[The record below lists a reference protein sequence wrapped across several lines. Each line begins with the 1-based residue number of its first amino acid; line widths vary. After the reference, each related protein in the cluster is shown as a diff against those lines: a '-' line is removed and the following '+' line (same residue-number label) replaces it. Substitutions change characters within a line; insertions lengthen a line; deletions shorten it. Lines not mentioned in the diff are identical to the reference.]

1 MLDKLR
7 RSLGSDI
14 QSARLLH
21 LKGALFA
28 LLALMASAGIL
39 VESGSWRIALL
50 LGLAL
55 WSACRFY
62 YFLFYV
68 IEKYADPS
76 FRFAGLGSALKYFW
90 RQSRRSSR
98 GRSNSKP

>member
-7 RSLGSDI
+7 ADLKGDI
-14 QSARLLH
+14 KSERLLH

-28 LLALMASAGIL
+28 LATILASVGIL
-39 VESGSWRIALL
+39 VECGTPTIAALL
-50 LGLAL
+50 AIAL

-68 IEKYADPS
+68 IEKYADPG
-76 FRFAGLGSALKYFW
+76 FKFAGLGSALKYFW
-90 RQSRRSSR
+90 ARRQGKS
-98 GRSNSKP
+98 

>member
-1 MLDKLR
+1 MPNLR
-7 RSLGSDI
+7 GDI
-14 QSARLLH
+14 QSPRLLY

-28 LLALMASAGIL
+28 VVALMCVAGIL
-39 VESGSWRIALL
+39 AEMPSWRIALL

-76 FRFAGLGSALKYFW
+76 FRFAGLTSALRYFW
-90 RQSRRSSR
+90 SRRK
-98 GRSNSKP
+98 KP

>member
-1 MLDKLR
+1 MLKGLK
-7 RSLGSDI
+7 GDI
-14 QSARLLH
+14 RDARLLY

-28 LLALMASAGIL
+28 LIALMASAGIL
-39 VESGSWRIALL
+39 VELPSWRVAAL

-76 FRFAGLGSALKYFW
+76 FRFAGLSSALLYFW
-90 RQSRRSSR
+90 NRRKGTPSDQE
-98 GRSNSKP
+98 

>member
-1 MLDKLR
+1 MFNKLGQD
-7 RSLGSDI
+7 LPN
-14 QSARLLH
+14 ARLMY

-28 LLALMASAGIL
+28 LIALMCVAGIL
-39 VESGSWRIALL
+39 VECGSWRVALL

-68 IEKYADPS
+68 IEKYTDPS
-76 FRFAGLGSALKYFW
+76 FRFAGLTSALLYFW
-90 RQSRRSSR
+90 QRR
-98 GRSNSKP
+98 KKEK

>member
-1 MLDKLR
+1 MFKGLK
-7 RSLGSDI
+7 GDI
-14 QSARLLH
+14 QDARLLY

-28 LLALMASAGIL
+28 VIVLGASAGIL
-39 VESGSWRIALL
+39 VESGSWRVALL

-55 WSACRFY
+55 WGACRFY

-76 FRFAGLGSALKYFW
+76 FKFAGLSSALLYFW
-90 RQSRRSSR
+90 ARRA
-98 GRSNSKP
+98 GKAASNDEEPV

>member
-1 MLDKLR
+1 MFKGLK
-7 RSLGSDI
+7 GDI
-14 QSARLLH
+14 QDARLLY

-28 LLALMASAGIL
+28 LIALMAGAGIL
-39 VESGSWRIALL
+39 AELPSWRVALL
-50 LGLAL
+50 LVLAL

-76 FRFAGLGSALKYFW
+76 FRFAGLTSALLYFW
-90 RQSRRSSR
+90 NRRKEAPGSSPR
-98 GRSNSKP
+98 DEA